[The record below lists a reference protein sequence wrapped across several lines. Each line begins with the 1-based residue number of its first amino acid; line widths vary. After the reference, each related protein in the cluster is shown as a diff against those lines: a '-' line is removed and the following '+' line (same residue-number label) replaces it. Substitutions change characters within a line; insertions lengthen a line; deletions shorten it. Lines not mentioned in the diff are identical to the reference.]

1 MRIGIVVDSA
11 CDLPQD
17 FIAAHNIVLLP
28 ITVRIGEAV
37 LADHRDEQATLSFL
51 HAHVAEHGAEAE
63 TIPFSVNQIRDLFLQ
78 QLVIDY
84 DHVFCMTITK
94 TRSPIHDN
102 ALQASFAILNDYK
115 PVRQAA
121 GYNSPFALRV
131 LDTQNLFA
139 AQAVTAV
146 EAVRLRDSNASVQ
159 QIRERLEEL
168 AGNVHGYM
176 VTRDLY
182 YMRARARH
190 KGDRSVGL
198 LSAALGSAL
207 DIKPVLHG
215 YRGET
220 GPVARRCHSGC
231 SSRPGSASTAAING
245 CASLPQNSSSS
256 MARVGT
262 PNTPAAI
269 AASVLR
275 RSCSLTAGSA
285 MARSASSMP
294 SRAAGSRS
302 ASALSAALPS
312 RQIQSNNTSTACAL
326 APAARHRRSA
336 DNGLNGWPGGNR
348 RGVPSACAV
357 HSSWR

>member
-17 FIAAHNIVLLP
+17 FIEQHNIVLLP

-63 TIPFSVNQIRDLFLQ
+63 TIPFSVNQIRDLFLGK
-78 QLVIDY
+78 LVIDY

-102 ALQASFAILNDYK
+102 AMQASFAILNDYK

-121 GYNSPFALRV
+121 GFNSPFALRV

-139 AQAVTAV
+139 AQGVTAV
-146 EAVRLRDSNASVQ
+146 EAVRLRESGASVQ
-159 QIRERLEEL
+159 QIRERLELL
-168 AGNVHGYM
+168 AHNVHGYM
-176 VTRDLY
+176 ITRDLY

-198 LSAALGSAL
+198 ISAALGSAL

-220 GPVARRCHSGC
+220 GPVAKIKGFDNAVQKLFDFVGQRVKAGLMTPTVCISYGGELADLQAL
-231 SSRPGSASTAAING
+231 PGYEA
-245 CASLPQNSSSS
+245 
-256 MARVGT
+256 
-262 PNTPAAI
+262 
-269 AASVLR
+269 LR
-275 RSCSLTAGSA
+275 ETCQAHGVDVFEAVMSLTGMVNVGKGAVTIGFADEPHTFAG
-285 MARSASSMP
+285 
-294 SRAAGSRS
+294 
-302 ASALSAALPS
+302 
-312 RQIQSNNTSTACAL
+312 
-326 APAARHRRSA
+326 
-336 DNGLNGWPGGNR
+336 
-348 RGVPSACAV
+348 
-357 HSSWR
+357 